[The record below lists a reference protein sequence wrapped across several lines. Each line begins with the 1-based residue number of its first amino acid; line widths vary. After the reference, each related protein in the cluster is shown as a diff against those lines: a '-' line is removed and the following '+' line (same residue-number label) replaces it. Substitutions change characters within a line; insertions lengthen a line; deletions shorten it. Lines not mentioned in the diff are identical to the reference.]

1 MKLRLI
7 ALGGA
12 LLLSAC
18 ASAGVPVAP
27 PSGAQN
33 QTDASFQPTCP
44 GGSLRGEGASSQ
56 KTAVEML
63 VQDYVAA
70 CPGTTIDYTASGSGA
85 GIKAFFGG
93 TVDWAGSDAAL
104 RTTEK
109 DGVVETDRAR
119 LRCGGNEAWNL
130 PLAFGPI
137 AFAYNLEGIDNL
149 NLTPPL
155 IAKIFDGRITVWNDP
170 EIAAQNPGADLPA
183 EEIAVFYRADESG
196 TTEGL
201 TSYLE
206 AAAGDA
212 WPHDPAK
219 KWPTAHGEGKEK
231 TAGVADAVTVT
242 GNSIT
247 YVEWGAAL
255 ERDLHVARLDEVELT
270 GEAAAEA
277 VEKAKQ
283 QGEGK
288 DLRLELD
295 YTAGD
300 GGYPAVMVTYEVVC
314 SAGGSNPQLLQDFLG
329 LFASAESQAA
339 LEDLGYAPL
348 PEKLRNKVA
357 EAIAE
362 IS

>member
-1 MKLRLI
+1 MKLRLV

-12 LLLSAC
+12 VLLSAC
-18 ASAGVPVAP
+18 ASVGVPVAP
-27 PSGAQN
+27 PSGVSNRAA
-33 QTDASFQPTCP
+33 TSFQPTCP

-56 KTAVEML
+56 KTTVEML

-93 TVDWAGSDAAL
+93 TIDWAGSDAAL
-104 RTTEK
+104 LTTEK
-109 DGVVETDRAR
+109 DGVIETDRAR
-119 LRCGGNEAWNL
+119 LRCGGNDAWNL
-130 PLAFGPI
+130 PLVFGPI
-137 AFAYNLEGIDNL
+137 AFVYNLEGIDDL

-155 IAKIFDGRITVWNDP
+155 IAKIFDGQITVWNDP

-196 TTEGL
+196 TTESL
-201 TSYLE
+201 TTYL
-206 AAAGDA
+206 AAAAEGA
-212 WPHDPAK
+212 WPYAPAK

-231 TAGVADAVTVT
+231 TAGVADSVAAT

-255 ERDLHVARLDEVELT
+255 ERDLQIARLNGVELT
-270 GEAAAEA
+270 GDAAAAAVAEA
-277 VEKAKQ
+277 EQ
-283 QGEGK
+283 QGEGN
-288 DLRLELD
+288 DLRLGLD

-300 GGYPAVMVTYEVVC
+300 GTYPAVMVTYAVVC
-314 SAGGSNPQLLQDFLG
+314 SAGGSNPQLVRDFLG
-329 LFASAESQAA
+329 LFAAAESQAA
-339 LEDLGYAPL
+339 LEELGYAPL
-348 PEKLRNKVA
+348 PEQLRNKVA